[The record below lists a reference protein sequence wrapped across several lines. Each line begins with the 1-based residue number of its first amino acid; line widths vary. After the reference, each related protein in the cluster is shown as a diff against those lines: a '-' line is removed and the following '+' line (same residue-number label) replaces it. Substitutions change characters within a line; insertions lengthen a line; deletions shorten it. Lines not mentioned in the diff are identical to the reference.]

1 MKFVHAA
8 DIHLDS
14 PMKGL
19 RDYPGAPIDA
29 IGELTRLA
37 FESLID
43 LCLIEEIDLLLIA
56 GDLYDGDWKDM
67 KTGLYIRSQLQRLR
81 DADIEVVLINGNHDA
96 ASVITRK
103 LSLPGIHVLPAKAP
117 TTLAFEE
124 LDVVVHG
131 QSYPTRAVTENLA
144 ASYPPPRSGY
154 YNIGLLHTALA
165 GGFAD
170 HGNYAP
176 CQLDQLINHGYDY
189 WALGHVHEPQVL
201 NIDPHVVFPGVLQGR
216 QVRESGPKGAF
227 LVEVTDGQATVE
239 HRALDVM
246 RWARVELDAANANDE
261 ADLLESVR
269 DALETAAENAENKLL
284 AARLEIGGET
294 VIHSLLVRERERI
307 EAELRAIASE
317 IGSERVWVEQILW
330 NTAMPQSST
339 VSDDAIGGVLTV
351 VSGAAASQDTLDNLT
366 ETLKPLA
373 VKLPAEVKQGS
384 DGIDPSD
391 HETIRRVLANV
402 ARELPSLL
410 TEERAA

>member
-29 IGELTRLA
+29 IGELTRQA

-43 LCLIEEIDLLLIA
+43 LCLAEEIDLLLIA

-67 KTGLYIRSQLQRLR
+67 KTGLYMRSQLQRLR

-103 LSLPGIHVLPAKAP
+103 LSLPGIHVLPAKEP

-144 ASYPPPRSGY
+144 ERYPDPVSGY
-154 YNIGLLHTALA
+154 FNIGLLHTALE

-176 CQLDQLINHGYDY
+176 CQLDQLVNHGYDY
-189 WALGHVHEPQVL
+189 WALGHIHEPRVL
-201 NIDPHVVFPGVLQGR
+201 HTDPHVVFAGVLQGR
-216 QVRESGPKGAF
+216 QIREAGPRGAF
-227 LVEVTDGQATVE
+227 LVEVADGQATVE

-246 RWARVELDAANANDE
+246 RWSRVTADAADADDE
-261 ADLLESVR
+261 ADLLESAR
-269 DALETAAENAENKLL
+269 CALEAAAESAENKLL
-284 AARLEIGGET
+284 AARLEIDGET
-294 VIHSLLVRERERI
+294 VIHSLLVRDRERI
-307 EAELRAIASE
+307 EAELRALANE
-317 IGSERVWVEQILW
+317 IGSERVWVERIIW
-330 NTAMPQSST
+330 STETPRSST
-339 VSDDAIGGVLTV
+339 VSDDAIGGALKAISDT
-351 VSGAAASQDTLDNLT
+351 AASQDALDGLA

-373 VKLPAEVKQGS
+373 VKLPAEVKRGG
-384 DGIDPSD
+384 DGIDPSNHD
-391 HETIRRVLANV
+391 TLRRVLSDV

-410 TEERAA
+410 TEKHAA

>member
-29 IGELTRLA
+29 IGELTRQA

-43 LCLIEEIDLLLIA
+43 LCLVEEIDLLLIA

-67 KTGLYIRSQLQRLR
+67 KTGLYMRSQLQRLR

-117 TTLAFEE
+117 TTLTFEK

-144 ASYPPPRSGY
+144 ERYPAPVGGY
-154 YNIGLLHTALA
+154 FNIGLLHTALE

-176 CQLDQLINHGYDY
+176 CQLDQLINYGYDY
-189 WALGHVHEPQVL
+189 WALGHIHEPRVL
-201 NIDPHVVFPGVLQGR
+201 HTDPHVVFAGVLQGR
-216 QVRESGPKGAF
+216 QIREAGPRGAF
-227 LVEVTDGQATVE
+227 LVEVADGQATVE

-246 RWARVELDAANANDE
+246 RWSRVTADAADADDE
-261 ADLLESVR
+261 ADLLESAR
-269 DALETAAENAENKLL
+269 CALEAAAESADNKLL
-284 AARLEIGGET
+284 AARLEIDGET
-294 VIHSLLVRERERI
+294 GIHSLLVRDRERI
-307 EAELRAIASE
+307 EAELRALASE
-317 IGSERVWVEQILW
+317 IGSERVWVERL
-330 NTAMPQSST
+330 
-339 VSDDAIGGVLTV
+339 
-351 VSGAAASQDTLDNLT
+351 SGAP
-366 ETLKPLA
+366 KRH
-373 VKLPAEVKQGS
+373 GRR
-384 DGIDPSD
+384 PSA
-391 HETIRRVLANV
+391 TMPSV
-402 ARELPSLL
+402 AH
-410 TEERAA
+410 